1 MEQKKN
7 YVKISLS
14 LIIALIVI
22 SIITISSIAYFNYKK
37 VYEGNGNLPILHIN
51 STVLDSEADLKNIVY
66 NGQDSKYAEV
76 KLNTNG
82 NNINGLVRVK
92 IAYVWSGSLSNITYD
107 DENNLIKACD
117 VNYDTALWQEKNGY
131 LYLKSSL
138 EPDQEVTLFSEITF
152 GNLSDNYRGK
162 KVDLYLIC
170 EIYQTANLPEDWE

>member
-22 SIITISSIAYFNYKK
+22 SIITLSSIAYFNYKK
-37 VYEGNGNLPILHIN
+37 VYEGNGNLPVLNIY
-51 STVLDSEADLKNIVY
+51 STVLDSEDELKDIIY
-66 NGQDSKYAEV
+66 NGQTQEFVTV
-76 KLNTNG
+76 KLNSNG
-82 NNINGLVRVK
+82 NNVGGLVRVK
-92 IAYVWSGSLSNITYD
+92 VAYVWSGSLSNTTYD

-117 VNYDTALWQEKNGY
+117 VNYDNSLWQEKNGY
-131 LYLKSSL
+131 LYLISSL
-138 EPDQEVTLFSEITF
+138 EPDQEVTLFSEIVF

-170 EIYQTANLPEDWE
+170 EIYQTSNLPENWE

>member
-1 MEQKKN
+1 MGQKKKN
-7 YVKISLS
+7 VKILLS
-14 LIIALIVI
+14 LII
-22 SIITISSIAYFNYKK
+22 SIITLSIITLSSIAYFNYKK
-37 VYEGNGNLPILHIN
+37 VYEGSGNLPILNIN
-51 STVLDSEADLKNIVY
+51 STVIESEADLKNIIY
-66 NGQDSKYAEV
+66 NGQTQEFVTV
-76 KLNTNG
+76 KLNSNG
-82 NNINGLVRVK
+82 NNVSGLVRVK
-92 IAYVWSGSLSNITYD
+92 VAYVWSGSLSNITYD

-162 KVDLYLIC
+162 RVDLYLIC